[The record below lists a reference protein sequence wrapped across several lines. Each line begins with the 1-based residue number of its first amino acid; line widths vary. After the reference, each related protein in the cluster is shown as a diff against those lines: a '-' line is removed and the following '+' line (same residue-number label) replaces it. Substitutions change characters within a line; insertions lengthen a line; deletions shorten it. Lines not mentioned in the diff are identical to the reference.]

1 MRIVSRLMSFVSG
14 RVVRPLAIVA
24 ALASCVNVGVAADQ
38 KPADPK
44 APDAKGP
51 KITYDEH
58 IQPIFREACYNCH
71 NQNEAKSDLALDSY
85 SRTMAGGA
93 GGECVVAGDLESSR
107 LYALVAHIETP
118 KMPPAGERIADPKLA
133 LIKQW
138 ILGGALENSGSK
150 AKIKPKVDLKAVVTT
165 GNKPSGP
172 AAMPEKFRR
181 QPFVVTT
188 RAGSSTAIAA
198 SPWAPLVAIAGQK
211 QIMLHNTDT
220 GALITI
226 LAYPEG
232 IPHILKF
239 SRDGSVLL
247 AGGGRGGSSGKVV
260 LFNVKTGERIT
271 EVGDELDVVLA
282 ADVSSDLSLVAL
294 GGPKKMIRVYSVADG
309 TLQYEMKKHTD
320 WVYAI
325 EFSPDGVLLATADRS
340 SGLMIWESEGG
351 REYQNLTGHTAGITD
366 LSWRADSNI
375 LASVSEDGSLRLWE
389 MENGKQVK
397 TWPANGGGT
406 LSVDLAQNGR
416 VVTSG
421 RDKVCKVFD
430 IDGKAVAT
438 TPAMPEMVMDAVLSY
453 DGKRII
459 AADLAGNGAIFDAET
474 GKEIMKLLLNP
485 LPLEQQVAYTAERA
499 AEAEKLAVAAAADA
513 KNAEAALAGAQNAL
527 KAAID
532 RANEAVNE
540 TKRLEALR
548 PELEKQNPVKQAA
561 IKTAQQKVTELRRL
575 QQELKGTEAKNA
587 TTVKQRTDAS
597 TAAAAVVKKL
607 EADLAKLTA
616 EKKDKEL
623 PAVQKKLEAAKKDAT
638 AKAAAL
644 AEATKAVT
652 DAQAKSTK
660 NATELAAAEKSVADL
675 TADFENHR
683 KAIVAAAATIN
694 QLKPQIKPRQ
704 DAIPG
709 AQKAKEGAESNLATR
724 NAAAKA
730 ASEAAAAAKQ
740 AAQQAV
746 IDKAEWDK
754 TSNQQQASA
763 AAK

>member
-1 MRIVSRLMSFVSG
+1 MRIASGLMSFVSAAM
-14 RVVRPLAIVA
+14 LAT
-24 ALASCVNVGVAADQ
+24 CVGAADQ

-71 NQNEAKSDLALDSY
+71 NQNESKSDLALDSY
-85 SRTMAGGA
+85 ARTMAGGA

-107 LYALVAHIETP
+107 LYALVAHIESP
-118 KMPPAGERIADPKLA
+118 KMPPAGERIAEPKLA

-150 AKIKPKVDLKAVVTT
+150 AKIKPKVDLKTVATT
-165 GNKPSGP
+165 GNKPTGP

-188 RAGSSTAIAA
+188 RPGSSTAIAA

-271 EVGDELDVVLA
+271 EVGDELDAVLA

-340 SGLMIWESEGG
+340 AGLMIWESEGG

-366 LSWRADSNI
+366 LSWRSDSNI

-397 TWPANGGGT
+397 TWPANPGGS
-406 LSVDLAQNGR
+406 LSVELAQNGR
-416 VVTSG
+416 IVTSG

-430 IDGKAVAT
+430 LDGKVLAT

-459 AADLAGNGAIFDAET
+459 AADWAGNGRIFDAET
-474 GKEIMKLLLNP
+474 GKELMKLLLNP
-485 LPLEQQVAYTAERA
+485 LPLDQQVSYTAERA
-499 AEAEKLAVAAAADA
+499 AEAEKAAAAA
-513 KNAEAALAGAQNAL
+513 AAEAKAAENALAGAQNAL

-548 PELEKQNPVKQAA
+548 PELEKQSPAKQAA
-561 IKTAQQKVTELRRL
+561 IKTLQQKITELKRSVA
-575 QQELKGTEAKNA
+575 TAK
-587 TTVKQRTDAS
+587 
-597 TAAAAVVKKL
+597 AAATESTNKAKSSADRAASEASVVKTI
-607 EADLAKLTA
+607 EAEITKLTA
-616 EKKDKEL
+616 EKKEKEAAAAKTKL
-623 PAVQKKLEAAKKDAT
+623 ERAKPAAVQAEAAKAEA
-638 AKAAAL
+638 AKVVQL
-644 AEATKAVT
+644 KQAEATKVAA
-652 DAQAKSTK
+652 D
-660 NATELAAAEKSVADL
+660 LADAEKSLTVLVAEFDK
-675 TADFENHR
+675 HR
-683 KAIVAAAATIN
+683 KAIADAAATIG

-709 AQKAKEGAESNLATR
+709 AQKGKEAAEANLATR

-730 ASEAAAAAKQ
+730 AVEAAAAAKQ

-754 TSNQQQASA
+754 SSNAQQASA
-763 AAK
+763 KK

>member
-1 MRIVSRLMSFVSG
+1 MRIVSGLMSFVSAAM
-14 RVVRPLAIVA
+14 LAT
-24 ALASCVNVGVAADQ
+24 CVSAADQ

-85 SRTMAGGA
+85 ARTMAGGA
-93 GGECVVAGDLESSR
+93 GGECVVAGDVESSR

-118 KMPPAGERIADPKLA
+118 KMPPAGERIADAKLA

-138 ILGGALENSGSK
+138 IVGGALENSGSK
-150 AKIKPKVDLKAVVTT
+150 AKIKPKVDLKAVATT
-165 GNKPSGP
+165 GNKPNGP

-188 RAGSSTAIAA
+188 RPGSSTAIAA
-198 SPWAPLVAIAGQK
+198 SPWAPLVAVAGQK
-211 QIMLHNTDT
+211 QIMLHNSDT

-282 ADVSSDLSLVAL
+282 ADVSNDLSLVAL

-340 SGLMIWESEGG
+340 AGLMIWESEGG

-389 MENGKQVK
+389 MENGRQVK
-397 TWPANGGGT
+397 TWPANPGGA
-406 LSVDLAQNGR
+406 LSVELAQNGR
-416 VVTSG
+416 IVTSG

-430 IDGKAVAT
+430 LDGKVLAT
-438 TPAMPEMVMDAVLSY
+438 TTAMPEMVMDAVLSH

-459 AADLAGNGAIFDAET
+459 AADWAGNGAIFDAET
-474 GKEIMKLLLNP
+474 GKEITKLLLAP
-485 LPLEQQVAYTAERA
+485 LPLDRQVAYTAERA
-499 AEAEKLAVAAAADA
+499 AEMEKVAAVAAAEA
-513 KNAEAALAGAQNAL
+513 KAAENALAGAQNAL

-548 PELEKQNPVKQAA
+548 PELEKQSPAKQAA
-561 IKTAQQKVTELRRL
+561 IKTAQQKLTDLRRM
-575 QQELKGTEAKNA
+575 QQELKNTEGKNA
-587 TTVKQRTDAS
+587 ATAKQRTEAS
-597 TAAAAVVKKL
+597 TAAAAAVKKL
-607 EADLAKLTA
+607 EADVAKLTA
-616 EKKDKEL
+616 EKKEKEL
-623 PAVQKKLEAAKKDAT
+623 PAVQKQLEAAKKDAA
-638 AKAAAL
+638 AKTVAL
-644 AEATKAVT
+644 TEATKAVADT
-652 DAQAKSTK
+652 QAKSAK
-660 NATELAAAEKSVADL
+660 NAAELAAAQKSVADL
-675 TADFENHR
+675 TADFEKHR
-683 KAIVAAAATIN
+683 KAIADAAATIN

-709 AQKAKEGAESNLATR
+709 AQKGKEAAEANLATR
-724 NAAAKA
+724 NAAAKTA
-730 ASEAAAAAKQ
+730 ADAAAAAKQ

-754 TSNQQQASA
+754 AGNAQQANA